1 MTYKPIKDRK
11 EIARLMLT
19 CIDANYVVVEDFQQ
33 EFAAEFPDLHK
44 RYTEANQARAGALI
58 SLAAADEALAS
69 VKSGLLLVAADI
81 DDEVEGQSP

>member
-44 RYTEANQARAGALI
+44 RYTDANRARAEALT
-58 SLAAADEALAS
+58 SLASADEALAS
-69 VKSGLLLVAADI
+69 VKLSLLSVAVLI
-81 DDEVEGQSP
+81 DDEAEGQSP